1 MIEAET
7 KIVVPFHDID
17 VMRIA
22 WHGHYVKYLEI
33 ARCELLDKIEYN
45 FPEME
50 ASGYAW
56 PVIDL
61 HIRYASPL
69 NFGQQVTVKSKIV
82 EWENR
87 LKIAYQIVDKDS
99 GKRLTKATT
108 TQVAVDIQSK
118 EMLFES
124 PKVLFE
130 KLGIKP

>member
-1 MIEAET
+1 MEAET

-108 TQVAVDIQSK
+108 TQVAVDIHSK

-124 PKVLFE
+124 PHVLFE

>member
-1 MIEAET
+1 MREAQVT
-7 KIVVPFHDID
+7 ITIPFHDID

-33 ARCELLDKIEYN
+33 ARCALLDEIDYN

-50 ASGYAW
+50 QSGYAW

-61 HIRYASPL
+61 HIRYAYPL
-69 NFGQQVTVKSKIV
+69 NFQQQIIVKAKII

-87 LKIAYQIVDKDS
+87 LKISYVIVDKDS

-108 TQVAVDIQSK
+108 TQVAVEISSK

-124 PKVLFE
+124 PQILFD
-130 KLGIKP
+130 KLGVTK